1 MLSCAPG
8 VHNVVK
14 GNLYVAYSAKS
25 SKCIIIDLIIIMSSV
40 QFTSSAATTSIDSHT
55 FFFQWNIT
63 NAKDYLSSKSAVSSP
78 LFSPDLSLDKESTKW
93 RLNINVSVPSIMQ
106 TSSPR
111 FDLSVRSHRL
121 NSPTY
126 SRLFV
131 KGLVAFKRKESDDFA
146 KTFEEKTPE
155 WVELGKDHFRKGY
168 VPDALQQEFVHNDT
182 ICAYFKIKI
191 YVMQKPI
198 VHTPDPPKFD
208 LSKVL
213 NDARLKETFTD
224 ISLVCGSLEFKV
236 HRVVLASQ
244 SAFFNT
250 RFEERWQT
258 QDKKVDMSDLS
269 PSLLKAII
277 SYVYTGE
284 VASIDNISPDLFVAA
299 DKYQLPALKAVC
311 EQSLVRTLKID
322 NAIRFLRL
330 ATTLNADVLQQ
341 HVLGFLV
348 ANHAIRSSKEWEELD
363 KCDPLR
369 VQILEA
375 WASI

>member
-1 MLSCAPG
+1 M
-8 VHNVVK
+8 N
-14 GNLYVAYSAKS
+14 
-25 SKCIIIDLIIIMSSV
+25 SV
-40 QFTSSAATTSIDSHT
+40 ATTSIDSHT
-55 FFFQWNIT
+55 FSFQWNIT
-63 NAKDYLSSKSAVSSP
+63 NAKNYLSSKSTLSSP
-78 LFSPDLSLDKESTKW
+78 LFSPDLSFNKESTKW
-93 RLNINVSVPSIMQ
+93 QLNVSVPSMHPSIHHSMQ
-106 TSSPR
+106 TSNPK

-121 NSPTY
+121 NSSTY
-126 SRLFV
+126 NRLFV
-131 KGLVAFKRKESDDFA
+131 KGLVAFRKKENDDFA
-146 KTFEEKTPE
+146 PTFEENTPD
-155 WVELGKDHFRKGY
+155 WIELGKDHFRKSY
-168 VPDALQQEFVHNDT
+168 VLDTLHQEFVQNDT
-182 ICAYFKIKI
+182 IYACFKIKI
-191 YVMQKPI
+191 YVIQKPI
-198 VHTPDPPKFD
+198 HTVVHIPDPPKFD

-224 ISLVCGSLEFKV
+224 IALVCGSLEFKV

-269 PSLLKAII
+269 PPLLEAII

-284 VASIDNISPDLFVAA
+284 VASIDDISPDLFVAA

-311 EQSLVRTLKID
+311 EQSLVRTLRVD

-341 HVLGFLV
+341 HVLSFLV
-348 ANHAIRSSKEWEELD
+348 ANPAVRSSKEWEELD